1 MNCLPSEDNPQEAN
15 LQIDKYLIDILRS
28 ASGKNDAAPKRG
40 KKISFTTR
48 KDLSISTEKILNQKV
63 SKKVNIRY
71 GY

>member
-40 KKISFTTR
+40 KKISFATR

>member
-40 KKISFTTR
+40 KRFHLQLGQTYPFQLK
-48 KDLSISTEKILNQKV
+48 
-63 SKKVNIRY
+63 RY
-71 GY
+71 

>member
-40 KKISFTTR
+40 KRFHLQLGKTYPFQL
-48 KDLSISTEKILNQKV
+48 K
-63 SKKVNIRY
+63 RY
-71 GY
+71 